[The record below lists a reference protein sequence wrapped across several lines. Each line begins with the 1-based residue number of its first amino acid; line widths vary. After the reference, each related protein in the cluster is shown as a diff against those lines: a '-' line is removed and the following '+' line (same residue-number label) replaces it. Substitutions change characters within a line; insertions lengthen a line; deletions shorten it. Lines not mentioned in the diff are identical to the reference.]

1 MSAKSTMVMSCLI
14 YFALGLMLAALG
26 PALEDLADQT
36 GSSLAAMGALFT
48 VHGFG
53 ALLAQVIAGPLNDRW
68 GQRLLFVGGV
78 TLIVV
83 GVAGVLLSPSLALLL
98 AWGWVFGI
106 GFGAMD
112 VSNNVVVVENF
123 PGNSVAMLN
132 LSHLFFGV
140 GSVVGPALAG
150 LFLEVADSAL
160 PALGIGAGAIVF
172 VIPLALR
179 LPVKQTGTSAT
190 DTHPQRGATLY
201 RSPLLWALGLMLLLY
216 VGAEIGIGG
225 WTTTYV
231 ERSTSLSAAAGALI
245 TSGFW
250 LALTAGRLVMVYLG
264 DRFDSHT
271 LLRLALI
278 GSLAGGVLLGVSTG
292 SILLTVA
299 AVLLAGFSFGPVY
312 PTIMALTTTAFP
324 HATGRAASVA
334 AGMGSVGSMVLPWM
348 QGVLLDKSGE
358 AASVVFVAVITLLAL
373 ALHVG
378 IQATNDSSR
387 RVRI

>member
-14 YFALGLMLAALG
+14 YFTLGLMLAALG
-26 PALEDLADQT
+26 PALEDLAHQT

-53 ALLAQVIAGPLNDRW
+53 ALLAQVICGPLNDRW
-68 GQRLLFVGGV
+68 GQRLLFVGGI

-98 AWGWVFGI
+98 AWGWIFGI

-112 VSNNVVVVENF
+112 VSNNVVVVEHF
-123 PGNSVAMLN
+123 PANSVAMLN

-150 LFLEVADSAL
+150 LFLEVTNSAL
-160 PALGIGAGAIVF
+160 PALGIGAGATLF

-179 LPVKQTGTSAT
+179 LPVKQLVTSASNPQ
-190 DTHPQRGATLY
+190 PQRGTTLY

-216 VGAEIGIGG
+216 VGAEIGVGG

-231 ERSTSLSAAAGALI
+231 ERSTSLSAAVGALI

-264 DRFDSHT
+264 DRFDAHT

-278 GSLAGGVLLGVSTG
+278 GSLAGGGLLGVSTG

-299 AVLLAGFSFGPVY
+299 GVLLAGFSFGPVY

-324 HATGRAASVA
+324 YATGRAVSVA

-348 QGVLLDKSGE
+348 QGVLLDQSGA

-378 IQATNDSSR
+378 IQTTNDSSR